1 MANVLGYLEE
11 IDDTRLVFLGEDPDQ
26 PDVFFL
32 GFRNREG
39 IDTKVVVSR
48 EAFDAL
54 MRLRLRIAIGASD
67 RVSYPHGP
75 VWKHHWVVRVEE
87 IE

>member
-32 GFRNREG
+32 GFRKMVGLSAVDPPARF
-39 IDTKVVVSR
+39 S
-48 EAFDAL
+48 
-54 MRLRLRIAIGASD
+54 
-67 RVSYPHGP
+67 
-75 VWKHHWVVRVEE
+75 
-87 IE
+87 